1 MLTLPL
7 RIFFWQ
13 RHPEYFRSRL
23 FACSLRCQMCGARI
37 LLVST
42 STPPPVGPTR
52 PSLIILP
59 RSAPSADLPPTT
71 ITYLA
76 HFVALL
82 ADIQQVRAAYYRN
95 GSLNTSYMGGLSSGA
110 RLEPL
115 RELHCSASR
124 RVVCRVLLVA
134 DKVAVAFAFP
144 KLHCAAGR
152 GQQRALSSLSSRLDG
167 APKLQSSRSGVMDWC
182 YYARHPA
189 SRQTTWRKWCEQ

>member
-1 MLTLPL
+1 MSDVWRTHSSRQHIHPTACWPNATKSNHPSSLRSVGRPPTSYHHYLPCT
-7 RIFFWQ
+7 FC
-13 RHPEYFRSRL
+13 S
-23 FACSLRCQMCGARI
+23 FACRHTAGTSRI
-37 LLVST
+37 LPEWFVEH
-42 STPPPVGPTR
+42 
-52 PSLIILP
+52 II
-59 RSAPSADLPPTT
+59 
-71 ITYLA
+71 Y
-76 HFVALL
+76 
-82 ADIQQVRAAYYRN
+82 
-95 GSLNTSYMGGLSSGA
+95 GGLSSGA

-124 RVVCRVLLVA
+124 HVVCRVLLVA